1 MLSWGTVGYAG
12 NTTNPGILSDVFARV
27 GGANNVNQYQVKTN
41 IILQINSGNVVI
53 DNTWLWRAD
62 HDVEGVIINSENP
75 SLNGLVVNG
84 NDVTAYALAVEHQL
98 QDLVVWNGDRGQT
111 YFYQSEFPYDVT
123 QQNFGDPGY
132 VAYRISN
139 SVRQHSLYGAGMYS
153 YFRDHEVTVADAIV
167 TPQTS
172 GIKIVAPMTKF
183 LNGLGQI
190 THIVDQQGNPVNQ
203 SVQISYKC

>member
-1 MLSWGTVGYAG
+1 VAS
-12 NTTNPGILSDVFARV
+12 
-27 GGANNVNQYQVKTN
+27 
-41 IILQINSGNVVI
+41 
-53 DNTWLWRAD
+53 
-62 HDVEGVIINSENP
+62 
-75 SLNGLVVNG
+75 G

-139 SVRQHSLYGAGMYS
+139 SVRQHSLYGAGNPLMPPSSPKECPPHVSAHAYLPSCTVWALLLMLFLGMYS